1 MNVMRAAVTGLAV
14 MMVGV
19 CVAAE
24 TPYGT
29 DREGRPMLVEH
40 WPMPRFAEL
49 VEEDGPGGLRWMVC
63 VTPEGTQHDP
73 YSMQFALV
81 NGSDRRIEITPV
93 GDPNDPQRSGYYK
106 HNRFAGLDVSVQ
118 VERIE
123 EGSPGATRTVTL
135 RTHHPSPMLRDT
147 QVLKRGG
154 WWGSGWVDLRE
165 HFDDL
170 TPGEYR
176 VRVETAVVRIT
187 PRGAEPVEQAM
198 ESPWLSF
205 EIIETSLAE
214 ALAEMELGENDL
226 LFEAKQ
232 SDEEDYQRWSA
243 TLGVPRS
250 SEAMTVTADFGFRN
264 PEEREGPANV
274 LSCIERYNPK
284 RGWVAEPC
292 GWCGTGMGPLTIEP
306 GTACAIN
313 LGAAFQSSGIYRFAI
328 PTRTGEDAG
337 RFVSLPF
344 VVEK

>member
-1 MNVMRAAVTGLAV
+1 MNGMRSAVAVFVMLA
-14 MMVGV
+14 G
-19 CVAAE
+19 CLSFAAE
-24 TPYGT
+24 TPCGT

-40 WPMPRFAEL
+40 VPMPRFAEV
-49 VEEDGPGGLRWMVC
+49 VEGDAGGGLRWMVC

-73 YSMQFALV
+73 FEMQFAIA
-81 NGSDRRIEITPV
+81 NGSGRRVEITPV

-106 HNRFAGLDVSVQ
+106 HNGYAGLDVSVQ

-147 QVLKRGG
+147 QVLKPGG

-198 ESPWLSF
+198 ESPWVSF
-205 EIIETSLAE
+205 EIIETSIAE
-214 ALAEMELGENDL
+214 ALAEMNLGENDL
-226 LFEAKQ
+226 LFEAKR
-232 SDEEDYQRWSA
+232 SEGKGYQWWTA

-313 LGAAFQSSGIYRFAI
+313 LGAAFHSSGIYRFAI
-328 PTRTGEDAG
+328 PTRMGDGDA

>member
-1 MNVMRAAVTGLAV
+1 MNMIRSAVAGFVMLMG
-14 MMVGV
+14 
-19 CVAAE
+19 CVSFAAE

-40 WPMPRFAEL
+40 VPMPRFAEL
-49 VEEDGPGGLRWMVC
+49 VEGDAGGGLRWMVC

-73 YSMQFALV
+73 IAFQFAVL
-81 NGSDRRIEITPV
+81 NGTQKRIRFGLGGAWDIRGSMDDE
-93 GDPNDPQRSGYYK
+93 GEDDSGRK
-106 HNRFAGLDVSVQ
+106 
-118 VERIE
+118 
-123 EGSPGATRTVTL
+123 VTL
-135 RTHHPSPMLRDT
+135 RLEKIENGAK
-147 QVLKRGG
+147 VLAWTVVRSGPRAVALLSDGANLKPGEI
-154 WWGSGWVDLRE
+154 WGSGQIDVRE
-165 HFDDL
+165 YFGHIQ
-170 TPGEYR
+170 PGTYR
-176 VRVETAVVRIT
+176 IRIETDGIARSNRSSISIFT
-187 PRGAEPVEQAM
+187 QTLA
-198 ESPWLSF
+198 SPWVSF
-205 EIIETSLAE
+205 EIIETSIAE
-214 ALAEMELGENDL
+214 ALAEMSLGENDL
-226 LFEAKQ
+226 LFEAKR
-232 SDEEDYQRWSA
+232 SDGEGYQWWTA

-264 PEEREGPANV
+264 PEEREGPASV
-274 LSCIERYNPK
+274 LSCIERFNPK